1 MRQLKKTAALLLVL
15 VLVIASVPQVFAA
28 GNTVTAA
35 PGRVVELK
43 FTYSQVYGVD
53 GTFELNDPNNLVESW
68 YVKGFTGAAGEVTKS
83 ACFLYSA
90 DSRPHDIVITFV
102 VVLREG
108 ENLSGS
114 ATIKFHHARATDAMG
129 AMTGYV
135 TDNATVKVRTG
146 GGGGTGDPENPDDPT
161 DPTQPDGLDFA
172 MLERQ
177 IALANGLNQADYT
190 KESWTILSAAL
201 AYAMEALESADQAII
216 DEAAELLKDAIA
228 YLIRMDYSALKA
240 ALASVSE
247 WMETEDMADLWVQL
261 TEAVNRGN
269 ALLASG
275 DQDAVNTT
283 TAELQSLLRELKS
296 RMEELRTPETIIQE
310 VEVVVPPSE
319 AFCNIP
325 LHQVWPV
332 LFFVSL
338 ALNLVMA
345 AVIVIYIARKRKNQ
359 KDDTPLVDYDIDDD
373 F

>member
-15 VLVIASVPQVFAA
+15 VLVIAAVPQASAA

-35 PGRVVELK
+35 PGRVVELR

-53 GTFELNDPNNLVESW
+53 GTFELNDPYNLVETW
-68 YVKGFTGAAGEVTKS
+68 YVKGFTGASGEVTKG
-83 ACFLYSA
+83 ACFLYSS

-108 ENLSGS
+108 EGLSGN
-114 ATIKFHHARATDAMG
+114 ATITFHHATATDAMG
-129 AMTGYV
+129 TMTGYT

-146 GGGGTGDPENPDDPT
+146 GGGGGGTENPDDPT
-161 DPTQPDGLDFA
+161 EPTQPDGLDFSA
-172 MLERQ
+172 LERQ

-190 KESWTILSAAL
+190 KDSWAILSAAL
-201 AYAMEALESADQAII
+201 AYAMEALESTDQAVI
-216 DEAAELLKDAIA
+216 DEAADLLKDAIA

-240 ALASVSE
+240 ALESVSE
-247 WMETEDMADLWVQL
+247 WMETEDLSDLWVRL
-261 TEAVNRGN
+261 VEAVNRGKG
-269 ALLASG
+269 LLTSG
-275 DQDAVNTT
+275 DQDAVNST
-283 TAELQSLLRELKS
+283 TAELLSILAELKA
-296 RMEELRTPETIIQE
+296 RMEDLNTPETIIKE
-310 VEVVVPPSE
+310 VEVPVPPSE
-319 AFCNIP
+319 EFCNIP

-345 AVIVIYIARKRKNQ
+345 AVIIIYIARKRKNQ

-373 F
+373 DF